1 VNPSTPKALKQELS
15 KDNWLLLQ
23 FHVAKELGMTL
34 GDLRSRMTP
43 EELLGWSS
51 YFAYVNE
58 EQEKQMEQA
67 RRQR

>member
-1 VNPSTPKALKQELS
+1 
-15 KDNWLLLQ
+15 
-23 FHVAKELGMTL
+23 MTL